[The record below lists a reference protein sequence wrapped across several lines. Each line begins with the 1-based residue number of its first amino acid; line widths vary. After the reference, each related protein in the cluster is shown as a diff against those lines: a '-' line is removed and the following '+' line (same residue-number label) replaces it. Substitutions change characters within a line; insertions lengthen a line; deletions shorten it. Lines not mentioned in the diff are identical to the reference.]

1 MSFEVEEQNKLF
13 RGGLVNC
20 KQSITDYSESKS
32 PYGRSSIMPILA
44 LAMTQISSHK
54 FKQQK

>member
-20 KQSITDYSESKS
+20 KQSIIDYSESKS
-32 PYGRSSIMPILA
+32 PYGRSRIMLILA
-44 LAMTQISSHK
+44 LGQ
-54 FKQQK
+54 